1 MLRIMTSGGEHT
13 IYNMRS
19 YSGIV
24 AYFIEEI
31 AMRQTSHVLTGIQ

>member
-1 MLRIMTSGGEHT
+1 MNYGSGGEHT
-13 IYNMRS
+13 IYNMGP

-31 AMRQTSHVLTGIQ
+31 AVRQKSHVSTWIQ